1 MEVKFDETNGTFAI
15 AQLTFEQLDHILNCI
30 AFATEHGARMPKE
43 KDSDPN
49 RKRINIEIAKHYKKQ

>member
-1 MEVKFDETNGTFAI
+1 MEVKFDETNGKFAI
-15 AQLTFEQLDHILNCI
+15 AELTFEQLNHILNCI

-49 RKRINIEIAKHYKKQ
+49 RKRINLERAKRYKKQ